1 MVHIKNNVF
10 IFIQTIV
17 RTFLLQGNSV
27 FIGLEPKRTKEKIG
41 KLKAEKQKEEEKI
54 EKKGRRKKREK
65 RKKKTQPKV
74 NRKRRR
80 KIKDIKKREKGNDK
94 KYR

>member
-1 MVHIKNNVF
+1 MAHNKNSAF
-10 IFIQTIV
+10 ILFRQSSGHFCY
-17 RTFLLQGNSV
+17 RCNSV